1 MWFRRRVAGGTRPSG
16 GVSRALVTAILAV
29 GLTTVGVPTKPMV
42 YIDPLASTT
51 GRSEVGPAP
60 PGTKLDCRIDFLPV
74 KPVVG
79 VGSIIGTAS
88 AYCSVAPDEH
98 VLTLS
103 LDQLRAGHGWGSV
116 ASKPDPTIPRPRA
129 TYQVKTVCQPGQW
142 RVTATATGSL
152 WHQSFRFEKHS
163 IERIVSAQD
172 CRRKR
177 CRSLRVP
184 TRRAR

>member
-88 AYCSVAPDEH
+88 AYCSVAPDGKH
-98 VLTLS
+98 SGVALIWAFGCVRAW
-103 LDQLRAGHGWGSV
+103 LRGPSVGGPSGFVVGQAGLGSGG
-116 ASKPDPTIPRPRA
+116 SQGRPRIA
-129 TYQVKTVCQPGQW
+129 SR
-142 RVTATATGSL
+142 RVL
-152 WHQSFRFEKHS
+152 
-163 IERIVSAQD
+163 IV
-172 CRRKR
+172 
-177 CRSLRVP
+177 LRPCLAAVD
-184 TRRAR
+184 R